1 MNKILSNN
9 VIQLKSK
16 TMDMHIL
23 LACDLKLEKDG
34 KESVAEKLDFLSDF
48 ENVKTLFSD
57 VNSILESQTYLF
69 EARGFY
75 SGPKTKRLIEY
86 FRTHYGANN

>member
-1 MNKILSNN
+1 
-9 VIQLKSK
+9 
-16 TMDMHIL
+16 MHIL

-34 KESVAEKLDFLSDF
+34 KKTVAEKLDFLSDF

-69 EARGFY
+69 DARGFY
-75 SGPKTKRLIEY
+75 SGPKTKKLIEY
-86 FRTHYGANN
+86 FETQYATNI